1 MFDAAPQ
8 CVIPKDWA
16 KFFAALLLSP
26 ELYEKAKDFMLV

>member
-1 MFDAAPQ
+1 MSDAAPQ